1 MKLARATLAAAALSI
16 GAVTAGLMGAN
27 VAMAQPGQWAPGQ
40 WNPGTF
46 WRGAPDNPY
55 ERIHFLR
62 ERVNRGR
69 ADGSLDRRE
78 AVRVSRELDGVEQWI
93 RRMHWVDAGRLT
105 PDQRAQVQGRLDG
118 ISRQIHWM
126 RRNGF

>member
-1 MKLARATLAAAALSI
+1 MKLARATLTAAL
-16 GAVTAGLMGAN
+16 AVTAGLMGAN
-27 VAMAQPGQWAPGQ
+27 VAVAQPGS

-69 ADGSLDRRE
+69 TDGSLDRRE